1 MESTTTSTL
10 DKFGEEDIFSTV
22 LRYGL
27 YVGAI
32 FQLICIGSS
41 IFLPISQE
49 TQGNDGEIGEE
60 QKQSTDIIN
69 AARRQHKIRKLEKKK
84 RR

>member
-1 MESTTTSTL
+1 METTSSTL
-10 DKFGEEDIFSTV
+10 DKFGEDDIFNTV

-27 YVGAI
+27 FVAAI
-32 FQLICIGSS
+32 FQLICIASS
-41 IFLPISQE
+41 IFLPTSQESQE
-49 TQGNDGEIGEE
+49 TDGEIGEE